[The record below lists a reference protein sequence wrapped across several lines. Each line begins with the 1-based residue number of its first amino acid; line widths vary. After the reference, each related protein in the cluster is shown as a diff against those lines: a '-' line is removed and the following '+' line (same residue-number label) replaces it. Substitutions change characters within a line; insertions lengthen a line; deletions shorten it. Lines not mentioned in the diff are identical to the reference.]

1 MYISAQNDDNTP
13 RASIAPVFAQPSPS
27 YTAAGVGRGDAKL
40 YAHTMSAEQH
50 PGSLKAYQ
58 APLDRPFAGYVP
70 GSARGAYLARAK
82 PHTLFA
88 ATDFIAPG
96 STSRFIG
103 DAAEIA
109 EDIKEAFRA
118 TTGEELPADIQITVL
133 NDKEFVKAH
142 LDFDSHSHDG
152 VLGFSLNSNGRGVS
166 QVFVRAMPLDKL
178 MLTVG
183 HEIGHVLTPTLAN
196 AHDEEAKAF
205 AFSLAWMEAIKHY
218 NIAGIGANII
228 PEPAHNGLHD
238 IAFGFVQQL
247 VRAGATAWQAFQ
259 HLANNAVTITRQ
271 IETVEVSS

>member
-1 MYISAQNDDNTP
+1 MYGAGNSYGNASTSYGGSSPQQSYGRAEYSPLEQVVVSAHASIEQPMQSIAVYVPSSAQ
-13 RASIAPVFAQPSPS
+13 
-27 YTAAGVGRGDAKL
+27 
-40 YAHTMSAEQH
+40 
-50 PGSLKAYQ
+50 
-58 APLDRPFAGYVP
+58 
-70 GSARGAYLARAK
+70 GAYLRAHT
-82 PHTLFA
+82 PHDYFTADSFL
-88 ATDFIAPG
+88 APG
-96 STSRFIG
+96 STAKFVG

-109 EDIKEAFRA
+109 NDIKEAFRA
-118 TTGEELPADIQITVL
+118 TTGEPLPADIQITVL
-133 NDKEFVKAH
+133 NDTKFHQAH
-142 LDFDSHSHDG
+142 LAHSATTSDN
-152 VLGFSLNSNGRGVS
+152 VLGFSLNSNGRGVN

-205 AFSLAWMEAIKHY
+205 AFSLAWMEAIKQY

-238 IAFGFVQQL
+238 IAFSFVQKL

-259 HLANNAVTITRQ
+259 QLANNAVTITRQ